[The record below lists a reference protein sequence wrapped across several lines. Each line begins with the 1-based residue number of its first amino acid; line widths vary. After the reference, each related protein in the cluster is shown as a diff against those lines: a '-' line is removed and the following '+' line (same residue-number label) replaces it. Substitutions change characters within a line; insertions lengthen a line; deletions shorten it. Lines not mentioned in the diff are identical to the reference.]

1 MTLRYGVIGT
11 GSMGREHIRNLTA
24 LDGVTVTAIA
34 DPDAGMREQAEAATG
49 LSAYSDYRDLLNAG
63 TIDALLIATSNHT
76 HKSVLVDAL
85 ATDLPILV
93 EKPLCTTVEDCRTV
107 IDAAA
112 GRIAPVWV
120 AMEYRFM
127 PPVARLI
134 DEIDKGTIGRLRML
148 AIREHRFPFLDK
160 VGGWNRFG
168 ALSGG
173 TMVEKCCHFFD
184 LMRLITG
191 SEPARLF
198 GSGAQDVNHLDERI
212 DGQTPDVIDNA
223 FVTVEFA
230 NGARALLD
238 LCMFAEASR
247 DQEEIVATGDQGKV
261 ECGIPSSRL
270 SIGKRGTVERMGIT
284 LPMTTETIPVAPHLL
299 EIGDH
304 HGATYFEHMAFRDM
318 IRTVGKPAVTL
329 DDGLK
334 AVAMGQAAE
343 QSIKTGVPID
353 L

>member
-11 GSMGREHIRNLTA
+11 GSMGREHIRNLAA
-24 LDGVTVTAIA
+24 LDGVAIAAIA
-34 DPDAGMREQAEAATG
+34 DPDSGMRDQAEALTG
-49 LSAYSDYRDLLNAG
+49 LTAYSDYRDLLSAG
-63 TIDALLIATSNHT
+63 GIDALLIASPNHT
-76 HKSVLVDAL
+76 HRSVLQDAM

-93 EKPLCTTVEDCRTV
+93 EKPLCTTVQDSRAV

-112 GRIAPVWV
+112 GRRAPIWV

-127 PPVARLI
+127 PPVTRLI
-134 DEIDKGTIGRLRML
+134 EEIDKGTIGRLRML
-148 AIREHRFPFLDK
+148 AIREHRFPFLSK
-160 VGGWNRFG
+160 VGDWNRFD

-184 LMRLITG
+184 LMRLITN
-191 SEPARLF
+191 SEPVRLY
-198 GSGAQDVNHLDERI
+198 GSGGQDVNHLNEEI
-212 DGQTPDVIDNA
+212 EGQVPDVIDNA
-223 FVTVEFA
+223 FVIVDFA
-230 NGARALLD
+230 NGTRALLD

-247 DQEEIVATGDQGKV
+247 DQEEIVATGDEGKV

-284 LPMTTETIPVAPHLL
+284 LPMTSEVIPVDPQLL

-318 IRTVGKPAVTL
+318 VQTGGDPAVTL
-329 DDGLK
+329 EDGLK

-343 QSIKTGVPID
+343 KSIKAGVPIQF
-353 L
+353 